1 MSNLRSGIYGDYY
14 GSYWGESAPLTTA
27 QMEVSA
33 FYIYS
38 ALTDNGWT
46 AEAISGLL
54 GNLQSES
61 GMNPGRWEG
70 DSVGVGPGY
79 SLVQWTPYTNY
90 TSWCASEGRSD
101 PSEMDNA
108 IARILYELDN
118 GLQYH
123 ATPSYPLSFREF
135 TQNTGSP
142 YDLACAFAW
151 NYERSAV
158 VLWGANSK
166 AEADTLTEA
175 QKEANR
181 EALRQ
186 LRGGAAERWYRYLTG
201 KEPTPPGS
209 GGSRT
214 KRRRKYNFV
223 LFGKKHGGQPHE

>member
-1 MSNLRSGIYGDYY
+1 MSNLRTGIYGEYY

-38 ALTDNGWT
+38 ALTDKGWT
-46 AEAISGLL
+46 PEAISGLL
-54 GNLQSES
+54 GNMQHES
-61 GMNPGRWEG
+61 SINPGRWEG
-70 DSVGVGPGY
+70 DAVGSGPGY

-90 TSWCASEGRSD
+90 TEWCAAEGRSD

-108 IARILYELDN
+108 IARILYELEN
-118 GLQYH
+118 SLQYYS
-123 ATPSYPLSFREF
+123 TPSYSISFREF
-135 TQNTGSP
+135 TQSSGSP

-158 VLWGANSK
+158 VLWG
-166 AEADTLTEA
+166 TEA
-175 QKEANR
+175 EQ

-186 LRGGAAERWYRYLTG
+186 QRGGSAERWYTFLTG

-209 GGSRT
+209 GGSTKT
-214 KRRRKYNFV
+214 KRRKKYNFL
-223 LFGKKHGGQPHE
+223 LFGRKQWRQTV